1 MNCKKGVFIHPCIRS
16 YRVGLFNE
24 LFKLVDLDIIE
35 SGYPSSGPFVESDR
49 EQSLLRMLKKPLAQ
63 TQKKILS
70 VDTSIFYSLRKEYDY
85 IVFSSFIS
93 LPFLLLIIPSK
104 LLGKKIIVFDEIW
117 EYPTTKKYFI
127 AKPFFKKL
135 VNLFVD
141 GFVLSGSKA
150 FDFNKSFFK
159 KSIKRTIAFNTNS
172 IYETPLEDNIREKKI
187 LYLGRIVE
195 IKALDSLISVLPEV
209 DYTLVVVGSADE
221 KYLEYCKNLA
231 CKLNVADRVEFL
243 GPCERLVTYKYYS
256 KYEIFCLPSKFM
268 PNQSQQLESW
278 GFTVNEA
285 LEMGC
290 KVIASNKVGASFD
303 LIENGVNGY
312 IFDVNDE
319 NDLTNKI
326 KLIDKIT
333 TTPKEIRQRLK
344 NKCNYQENA
353 KCISDLIKQI

>member
-1 MNCKKGVFIHPCIRS
+1 M
-16 YRVGLFNE
+16 GLFNE

-49 EQSLLRMLKKPLAQ
+49 EQSLLRMSKQPLKQ

-70 VDTSIFYSLRKEYDY
+70 VDSSIFHSLRKEYDY

-93 LPFLLLIIPSK
+93 LPFLLLIIPAK
-104 LLGKKIIVFDEIW
+104 LLGKKIVVFDEIW
-117 EYPTTKKYFI
+117 KYPTTTKYLY

-135 VNLFVD
+135 VNWFVD
-141 GFVLSGSKA
+141 GFILSGSKA
-150 FDFNKSFFK
+150 FDFNNSFFK
-159 KSIKRTIAFNTNS
+159 SSIKRTIAFNTNS
-172 IYETPLEDNIREKKI
+172 NYDTPLEENEREKKI

-195 IKALDSLISVLPEV
+195 IKALDSIISALPEV
-209 DYTLVVVGSADE
+209 DYTLVVVGSAEE

-231 CKLNVADRVEFL
+231 YKLDVANRVEFL
-243 GPCERLVTYKYYS
+243 GPCERSETYNYYA
-256 KYEIFCLPSKFM
+256 KYEYFCLPSKYM

-290 KVIASNKVGASFD
+290 KVIVSNKVGSSFD

-319 NDLTNKI
+319 SDLTNKI

-333 TTPKEIRQRLK
+333 STPKEIRRRLK

-353 KCISDLIKQI
+353 ERISDLIKQL

>member
-1 MNCKKGVFIHPCIRS
+1 MFIHPCIRS

-49 EQSLLRMLKKPLAQ
+49 EQSLLRMLKQPLAQ

-70 VDTSIFYSLRKEYDY
+70 VDTSIFHSLRKEYDY
-85 IVFSSFIS
+85 ILFSSFIS
-93 LPFLLLIIPSK
+93 LPFLLLIIPAK

-117 EYPTTKKYFI
+117 KYPTTKKYFF
-127 AKPFFKKL
+127 AKPFFKKI
-135 VNLFVD
+135 VNVFVD
-141 GFVLSGSKA
+141 GFVLSGTKA
-150 FDFNKSFFK
+150 FDFNNSFFK
-159 KSIKRTIAFNTNS
+159 RSIKRTIAFNTNS
-172 IYETPLEDNIREKKI
+172 NYDTPLKNIKKEKKI

-195 IKALDSLISVLPEV
+195 IKALDRIISILPKI
-209 DYTLVVVGSADE
+209 DYKLVVVGSADE

-231 CKLNVADRVEFL
+231 YKLNVENKVEFL
-243 GPCERLVTYKYYS
+243 GPCERSETYKYYA
-256 KYEIFCLPSKFM
+256 KYDIFCLPSKYM

-290 KVIASNKVGASFD
+290 KVIVSNKVGASFD

-326 KLIDKIT
+326 KLTDKIT
-333 TTPKEIRQRLK
+333 TTPNEIRQRLK

-353 KCISDLIKQI
+353 KSISDLIKQV